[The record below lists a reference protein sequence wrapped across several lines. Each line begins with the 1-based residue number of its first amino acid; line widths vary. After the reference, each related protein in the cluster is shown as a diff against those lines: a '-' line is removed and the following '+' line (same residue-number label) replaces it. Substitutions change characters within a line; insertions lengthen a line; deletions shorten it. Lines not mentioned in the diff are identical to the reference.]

1 MKRAI
6 VFAAVLVA
14 VAVLVGRPG
23 EGRAGKLPN
32 NAVLALNRLRD
43 EINRTYGFVDG
54 VARVNRGPCGRFAK
68 AFYESWNRQFPDK
81 VRIAF
86 VMSADR
92 AQCHHVL
99 VRLPDGSLFD
109 GGNGVI
115 AERAL
120 VRQFIAGSRV
130 VDMQRFDF
138 NRLDR
143 MSLGLDREYPLCPDY
158 SDAKTGA
165 LIEQCLAALPRARPG
180 ARRRRGGRHAA
191 RLARV

>member
-6 VFAAVLVA
+6 VFAAVVVV

-23 EGRAGKLPN
+23 GGRAGKLPDT
-32 NAVLALNRLRD
+32 AVIALNRLRD

-68 AFYESWNRQFPDK
+68 AFYESWNREFADK

-86 VMSADR
+86 VMSTDGTE
-92 AQCHHVL
+92 CHHVL
-99 VRLPDGSLFD
+99 LRLPDGRLFD

-120 VRQFIAGSRV
+120 VRQFIVGSRV
-130 VDMQRFDF
+130 VDMRRFDL

-143 MSLGLDREYPLCPDY
+143 MSLGLNRQYPLCPDY

-165 LIEQCLAALPRARPG
+165 LIEQCLAALPRSGP
-180 ARRRRGGRHAA
+180 GGR
-191 RLARV
+191 